1 MPLIKEFILQW
12 RRYTMGLSLEYSL
25 ILHQYQHQKQLSW
38 CNSGKPYWR
47 LCYLS
52 SRGQDYLI
60 ECGKCLKPA
69 INIRQ
74 YSPKDK
80 YVWIWESRVEVIPTE
95 GILYSFLLNLGLS
108 GFGVHISQERNAS
121 TRKHNH
127 GFIKWELQVYELV
140 FYYCCNT
147 NLVFLSNTNYCTVLS
162 KSVDWKRILSR
173 CFVTKNDL
181 GKRKGCKPGQADTL
195 SYMHNSDLHA
205 KIKGCLYE
213 GKRKLREGEVRP
225 IELYYKYRILPIG
238 SCDYVVWELLPWA
251 LALPTDTPNWCLF

>member
-1 MPLIKEFILQW
+1 MENALSQQSIYDSIPPKTNTCGSGNQGWRSSQLKEFFIPFSS
-12 RRYTMGLSLEYSL
+12 TSDSVDLEYVF
-25 ILHQYQHQKQLSW
+25 
-38 CNSGKPYWR
+38 
-47 LCYLS
+47 
-52 SRGQDYLI
+52 
-60 ECGKCLKPA
+60 LKRETLPPGNT
-69 INIRQ
+69 IN
-74 YSPKDK
+74 
-80 YVWIWESRVEVIPTE
+80 
-95 GILYSFLLNLGLS
+95 
-108 GFGVHISQERNAS
+108 
-121 TRKHNH
+121 
-127 GFIKWELQVYELV
+127 GFIKWELRVYELV
-140 FYYCCNT
+140 FCYCCNT

-225 IELYYKYRILPIG
+225 IELYYKHRILPIG

-251 LALPTDTPNWCLF
+251 LALPTDTPNWLCLF